1 MSLETQKGSDQR
13 KHAQASEL
21 IFMWQHYFPFHQQN
35 IEFSQLGLHESSQR
49 HRPFHKTLK
58 NIFSSSV
65 IIQIKVC
72 NHIVF

>member
-35 IEFSQLGLHESSQR
+35 IEFSQLGLHEYLNNATPFNSLP
-49 HRPFHKTLK
+49 HRGTGHFTKP
-58 NIFSSSV
+58 
-65 IIQIKVC
+65 
-72 NHIVF
+72 